1 MELDLWLGGTLVART
16 LTPARGGK
24 VRIVYD
30 DAVAGNR
37 PAETP
42 LLSCS
47 LPTPGPGEPGRSR
60 AYLEGLLPEGS
71 ALSAAAAQVRGVRL
85 VDGAPESAAD
95 VVALLAE
102 FGRECAG
109 AVVVQ
114 PAGHPLPTGGRYEAL
129 DEAAL
134 AARVRD
140 LPQHPLGADLSRDI
154 RLSLA
159 GAQPKFL
166 LARIAG
172 RWCEPVAGA
181 PSTHI
186 IKPASVWAHSAHNEA
201 LVLAVARACGLTE
214 SAAWT
219 EVMGETTVL
228 VAERYDRA
236 VLDGR
241 VIRRHQEDMCQAL
254 GIRPSKKYEIGRP
267 SERMS
272 RLLREFTDEPRTQL
286 AALFRQLAFRVT
298 VGDEDGHGKNYS
310 VLLDD
315 GTVRL
320 SPLYDSLCTL
330 VYPDLT
336 GRMATKVGAHQSL
349 AKVDRQALIIEGQ
362 AMGLTQ
368 AEASHE
374 LDAIASGIRAGLD
387 DLPDEFTVG
396 WPSERVIDI
405 IAARCRRLDTGEP
418 LGAEPATSPRA
429 SSTALTLD
437 AATEQRRTIVTRP
450 ES

>member
-1 MELDLWLGGTLVART
+1 MELDLWLGGTLVAHT

-30 DAVAGNR
+30 DAVAENW

-60 AYLEGLLPEGS
+60 AFLEGLLPEGS
-71 ALSAAAAQVRGVRL
+71 ALAAAAAQVRGVRI
-85 VDGAPESAAD
+85 VEGAPESAAD
-95 VVALLAE
+95 AVALLAE

-109 AVVVQ
+109 AVVVL
-114 PAGHPLPTGGRYEAL
+114 PAGHPAPSGGRFEPL

-134 AARVRD
+134 AALVRD
-140 LPQHPLGADLSRDI
+140 LPQHPLGADPSRDI
-154 RLSLA
+154 RMSLS

-166 LARIAG
+166 LARIG
-172 RWCEPVAGA
+172 DRWCEPVAGA

-186 IKPASVWAHSAHNEA
+186 LKPTGVWADSAHNEA
-201 LVLAVARACGLTE
+201 LVLAVARACGLTTN
-214 SAAWT
+214 AAWI
-219 EVMGETTVL
+219 EVMGDTTVL

-236 VLDGR
+236 MVDGQ
-241 VIRRHQEDMCQAL
+241 VARRHQEDMCQAVGL
-254 GIRPSKKYEIGRP
+254 RPSKKYEIGRP
-267 SERMS
+267 SERMA
-272 RLLREFTDEPRTQL
+272 RLLREFTDEPRAQV

-310 VLLDD
+310 VLLDH
-315 GTVRL
+315 GAVRL

-330 VYPDLT
+330 IYPDLS
-336 GRMATKVGAHQSL
+336 GRMATKVGAQQSL

-368 AEASHE
+368 AEASVE
-374 LDAIASGIRAGLD
+374 LDAIAAGIRAGLD
-387 DLPDEFTVG
+387 ALTDEFTTG

-405 IAARCRRLDTGEP
+405 IAGRATRLATGEP
-418 LGAEPATSPRA
+418 LGAGPATTRRA
-429 SSTALTLD
+429 SSAAPTLD
-437 AATEQRRTIVTRP
+437 AATARRHPVGP
-450 ES
+450 GG